1 MYIGHGLLAFA
12 LGGALGRHLDLSR
25 SRALALA
32 FVAGAFGMV
41 PDVDLAYTVYVVVKA
56 GPQNVFPTT
65 EYVWAEAGSWA
76 VHRKLT
82 HSLVVGALGV
92 AVVGSLAA
100 ALRDD
105 AHPALA
111 FGGLGAT
118 LAALF
123 AVVLS
128 SHELIGLMTLSLY
141 VLAAAGI
148 TVWAVRRDLATR
160 LVAAAAA
167 VGLLSHPFG
176 DVFMGTPPSFLY
188 PLSAIG
194 PAEKLAIAPDPTVNL
209 VSLFALE
216 VGLAWAAIWTAM
228 GLTERRLLSY
238 VTPRAVLGGGFAAA
252 ALVIPPP
259 TLDLAYHFAL
269 GTIGVGVA
277 VGAMPSLVVARGYDR
292 ETVLQGLGTSLATV
306 TFAITGY
313 LVAYVVLTP

>member
-12 LGGALGRHLDLSR
+12 LGGALGMRLDTSR

-41 PDVDLAYTVYVVVKA
+41 PDVDLAYTVYVVLKA

-65 EYVWAEAGSWA
+65 EFVWAEAGSWA

-82 HSLVVGALGV
+82 HSLVVGVLGV
-92 AVVGSLAA
+92 GVVASLAA

-105 AHPALA
+105 WHPGVA

-123 AVVLS
+123 AIVLS

-141 VLAAAGI
+141 VLAAAGL
-148 TVWAVRRDLATR
+148 TFAAVRRGLPTR

-167 VGLLSHPFG
+167 IGLLSHPFG
-176 DVFMGTPPSFLY
+176 DVFMGSPPAFLY
-188 PLSAIG
+188 PLAAVG
-194 PAEKLAIAPDPTVNL
+194 PTEKLALSPDPTVNL
-209 VSLFALE
+209 VTLFALE

-228 GLTERRLLSY
+228 QLTERRLRSY
-238 VTPRAVLGGGFAAA
+238 VTARAVLGASFAMA
-252 ALVIPPP
+252 ALVIQPP
-259 TLDLAYHFAL
+259 TLDIAYHFAL
-269 GTIGVGVA
+269 GTIGLGVA

-313 LVAYVVLTP
+313 LLAYVALTP